1 MNITIALYNYL
12 QMVDQATTKA
22 SKVDLSNDDLIG
34 TWDTL
39 CNHIHN
45 ITKQCK
51 RLWLFYVVKHTLV
64 KG

>member
-45 ITKQCK
+45 ITK
-51 RLWLFYVVKHTLV
+51 
-64 KG
+64 